1 MDVLK
6 NFRVGKIDDDVQE
19 LLKARFINKSDENY
33 PKEAFQ
39 IYAENERAM
48 KKNTFVLND
57 LRDELYT
64 IIVTDKVPDNCK
76 YQMTLMQAAQN
87 QKETITGDLAILLNL
102 RNSANVMLIVNMDIQ
117 DRLINDQSGNVVILN
132 LLKAVFVKCL

>member
-19 LLKARFINKSDENY
+19 LLKARFINESDKNY
-33 PKEAFQ
+33 PKEALQ

-64 IIVTDKVPDNCK
+64 IIVTDKVSDNCK

-102 RNSANVMLIVNMDIQ
+102 RNSANVMLIVNIDIQ
-117 DRLINDQSGNVVILN
+117 DRLINGQSGIVVILN

>member
-19 LLKARFINKSDENY
+19 LLKARFINESDKNY
-33 PKEAFQ
+33 PKEALQ

-57 LRDELYT
+57 LRDEIYT

-102 RNSANVMLIVNMDIQ
+102 RNSANVMLIVNIDIQ
-117 DRLINDQSGNVVILN
+117 DRLINGQSGIVVILN

>member
-19 LLKARFINKSDENY
+19 LLKARFINESDKNY
-33 PKEAFQ
+33 PKEALQ
-39 IYAENERAM
+39 ICAENERAM

-64 IIVTDKVPDNCK
+64 IIVTDKVSDNCK

-102 RNSANVMLIVNMDIQ
+102 RNSANVMLIVNIDIQ
-117 DRLINDQSGNVVILN
+117 DRLINGQSGIVVILN

>member
-1 MDVLK
+1 MDVLN

-19 LLKARFINKSDENY
+19 LLKAIFINKSDKNY

-117 DRLINDQSGNVVILN
+117 DRLINDQSGNAVILN

>member
-6 NFRVGKIDDDVQE
+6 NFRVGKTDDDVQE
-19 LLKARFINKSDENY
+19 LLKARFINESDKNY
-33 PKEAFQ
+33 PKEALQ

-102 RNSANVMLIVNMDIQ
+102 RNSANVMLIVNIDIQ
-117 DRLINDQSGNVVILN
+117 DRLINGQSGIVVILN

>member
-19 LLKARFINKSDENY
+19 LLKARFINESDKNY
-33 PKEAFQ
+33 PKEALQ

>member
-19 LLKARFINKSDENY
+19 LLKARFINESDKNY
-33 PKEAFQ
+33 PKEALQ

-102 RNSANVMLIVNMDIQ
+102 RNSANVMLIVNIDIQ
-117 DRLINDQSGNVVILN
+117 DRLINGQSGIVVILN